1 MNGNNINSIGNNNGT
16 MGMQVFNN
24 EEFGQI
30 RTVVIDNEPWMVG
43 KDVASALGYAK
54 PENAIANHVDG
65 EDKTATLIQGSGS
78 NYKTKAVIINESGLY
93 SLVMSSK
100 LPGAKKFRRW
110 VTSEVL
116 PTLRKTG
123 EYAMICKPDS
133 YMISDPVE
141 RAKCWI
147 EEEQERQRLA
157 NTIEE
162 QKPLVEF
169 ADKVSNTKDCIDM
182 GQMAKLLKDEHINIG
197 RNRLFSWL
205 RDNGYLMKNNIPYQK
220 HIESGLF
227 VVKEIV
233 KDTIYGDKVFTTT
246 YVTGKGQIHIAA
258 KVKEKFGVSKVKS

>member
-1 MNGNNINSIGNNNGT
+1 MNNNINNGN
-16 MGMQVFNN
+16 MKMQVFNS
-24 EEFGQI
+24 EEFGQV
-30 RTVVIDNEPWMVG
+30 RTIYEGDKVLFCG
-43 KDVASALGYAK
+43 TDVARALGYNE
-54 PENAIANHVDG
+54 PH
-65 EDKTATLIQGSGS
+65 
-78 NYKTKAVIINESGLY
+78 KAVSRHCRYGMKRAIPHPQSSDKMLDMSFIPEGDVYRLIIR
-93 SLVMSSK
+93 SK
-100 LPGAKKFRRW
+100 LPGAEKFERW
-110 VTSEVL
+110 VFDEVL
-116 PTLRKTG
+116 PTIHKTG
-123 EYAMICKPDS
+123 EYSMVRKPDS

-141 RAKCWI
+141 RAKRWI

-157 NTIEE
+157 STIED

>member
-1 MNGNNINSIGNNNGT
+1 MSGNNINNGT
-16 MGMQVFNN
+16 MEMQVFNN
-24 EEFGQI
+24 EEFGQM
-30 RTVVIDNEPWMVG
+30 RTIHEGDKVLFCG
-43 KDVASALGYAK
+43 TDVARALGYSNPRDALCRHCRGVVK
-54 PENAIANHVDG
+54 RDTPTTSGKQEMSFIPEGDIYR
-65 EDKTATLIQGSGS
+65 LI
-78 NYKTKAVIINESGLY
+78 VR
-93 SLVMSSK
+93 SK
-100 LPGAKKFRRW
+100 LPSAEKFESW
-110 VTSEVL
+110 VFDEVL

-123 EYAMICKPDS
+123 EYSMVRKPDS

-141 RAKCWI
+141 RAKRWI